1 MSFILHVCL
10 CVWSSLLDHERDVL
24 VQVAAVE
31 LHQVDQDMQEVSS
44 QAHVHPEQHK
54 PCWDKDSSL
63 DHPLHVFHHSNQ
75 THKALLLLLLLL
87 LLM

>member
-54 PCWDKDSSL
+54 PC
-63 DHPLHVFHHSNQ
+63 
-75 THKALLLLLLLL
+75 
-87 LLM
+87 